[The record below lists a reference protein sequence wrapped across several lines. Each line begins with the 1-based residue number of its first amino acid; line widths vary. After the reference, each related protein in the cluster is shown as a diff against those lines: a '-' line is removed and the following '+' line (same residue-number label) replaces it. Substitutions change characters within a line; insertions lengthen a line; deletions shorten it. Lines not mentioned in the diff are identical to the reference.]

1 MEVQAV
7 NPFAMMIDPQSV
19 LQAVERSE
27 RLQRLQRRVCR
38 PLDEPVD
45 YMDGLLDMKDFD
57 RLVHTKPVVAGLM
70 PLGGIHID

>member
-7 NPFAMMIDPQSV
+7 NPFAMMIDPQAV

-45 YMDGLLDMKDFD
+45 YMDGLDMRDFD
-57 RLVHTKPVVAGLM
+57 RLLHNKPVVSGVM

>member
-1 MEVQAV
+1 MEVQAI
-7 NPFAMMIDPQSV
+7 NPFAMMIDPQAV

-38 PLDEPVD
+38 PLDERLD
-45 YMDGLLDMKDFD
+45 YMDGLDMKEFD
-57 RLVHTKPVVAGLM
+57 CLVHAKSVLSGLM